1 MRLLSTKNVSKS
13 FKDELNQ
20 SGIYLK
26 EHPMIQIVPIQFK
39 ISQLNSALIFTSQ
52 NAVNIAFESADILR
66 KIKDKNCFCVGEKT
80 KALLKKKGLNV
91 LKMCQNASDL
101 SNFLIE
107 NYRKESFSFF
117 CGKQRMKEI
126 ETSLNKYGIALNIHE
141 IYQTNFTSKHFKT
154 YFDGILFFSPS
165 AVSSYFTKNTWAI
178 DTHGFCLGSTTA
190 KRLSQFTSNFSKA
203 KKPSENQLMIT
214 IQQYYTEYYA
224 KE

>member
-20 SGIYLK
+20 SGISLK
-26 EHPMIQIVPIQFK
+26 EYPMIEIVPIQFK
-39 ISQLNSALIFTSQ
+39 ISQVNSALIFTSQ

-80 KALLKKKGLNV
+80 KALLQKRGLNV

-101 SNFLIE
+101 SNFLVE
-107 NYRKESFSFF
+107 NYKKESFSFF

-126 ETSLNKYGIALNIHE
+126 ETSLNKYGIALNIYE

-154 YFDGILFFSPS
+154 YFDGILFFSPT
-165 AVSSYFTKNTWAI
+165 AVSSYFTKNTWPI
-178 DTHGFCLGSTTA
+178 DTHGFCLGSSTA

-214 IQQYYTEYYA
+214 IQQYYTECYA

>member
-20 SGIYLK
+20 SGISLK

-39 ISQLNSALIFTSQ
+39 ISQVNSALIFTSQ

-80 KALLKKKGLNV
+80 KAV

-190 KRLSQFTSNFSKA
+190 KKLSQFTSNFSKA